1 MKQAKYEQLQRQL
14 DEAYAELMEES
25 ETNRVQ
31 NAINSYLIKLNNSE
45 NKNEVYESELLL
57 CVKELMENGI
67 SVVYLANTKYNS
79 KSESNECQLFSISTE
94 SVLCDEKRTALFAR
108 LLYLVEVIN
117 HSGINIRQTIS
128 SENKELYI
136 TFVYEKN
143 QLDFFLNIVR
153 YFDDMI
159 KLVGTKEL
167 HTEEDYEKISR
178 EFIDKISGD
187 NDVLLKAEQ

>member
-1 MKQAKYEQLQRQL
+1 MNTYFAFGYEVPKKGQQ
-14 DEAYAELMEES
+14 
-25 ETNRVQ
+25 
-31 NAINSYLIKLNNSE
+31 
-45 NKNEVYESELLL
+45 
-57 CVKELMENGI
+57 
-67 SVVYLANTKYNS
+67 
-79 KSESNECQLFSISTE
+79 
-94 SVLCDEKRTALFAR
+94 
-108 LLYLVEVIN
+108 YLVDRIN
-117 HSGINIRQTIS
+117 EGTEKEP
-128 SENKELYI
+128 ENKELYI